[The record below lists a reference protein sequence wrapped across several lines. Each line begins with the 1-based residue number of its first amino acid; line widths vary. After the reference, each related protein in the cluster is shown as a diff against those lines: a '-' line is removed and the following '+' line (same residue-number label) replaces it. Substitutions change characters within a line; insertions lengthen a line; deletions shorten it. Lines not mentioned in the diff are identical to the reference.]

1 LSVVKIFKRIKDLK
15 IRLGFCVL
23 YKFVAFTI
31 IVHEQDESSIT
42 GFEIIK
48 LEELV
53 LLNSRFFTLY

>member
-1 LSVVKIFKRIKDLK
+1 M
-15 IRLGFCVL
+15 

>member
-1 LSVVKIFKRIKDLK
+1 MKIVKFFNRINDLK

-23 YKFVAFTI
+23 NKFVAFTI
-31 IVHEQDESSIT
+31 IVHEQDESSIA